1 MAGRRT
7 TETAAFL
14 STRFGR
20 RMFALF
26 LVCAGVPIVALASL
40 SWIQVSS
47 QLREQ
52 ASRRLHAASRATGM
66 RILER
71 LILADEALAGAAV
84 LAPRELERRFA
95 GFAVRA
101 RAAAPWQVRFGP
113 PPAPLSAE
121 DEAVLAAG
129 DTVLS
134 LVPEGDRR
142 AIVAIRRAADGADV
156 AARLRSGDL
165 FDLADEDLF
174 PTDAELCVFDA
185 AGAVLSCS
193 IQGSHAPPELATVR
207 GAPSLLPWRAGED
220 DYLAVPWSLFL
231 KGNFRLQP
239 WTVLVAEPES
249 IVYAPMHVFRTIL
262 PLVATLG
269 FLLASLLS
277 VQQIRRRL
285 VPLERLATATGRVT
299 GSDFGVRVEVEA
311 DDEFAELAA
320 AFNAMAL
327 RLDAQ
332 FHALERVIEIDR
344 AILSAQD
351 ESALAEAFLVPL
363 QRIYPCRRM
372 VLGVPRREA
381 SDPRRI
387 YVRDDESRVASA
399 SFHLPGNES
408 GAAQAL
414 PIHEL
419 FPASL
424 LPPSLRAGLPEDVAR
439 CVVVPLVHDGP
450 LGGFVL
456 ACHREG
462 DEVPRERLLYLRQ
475 VCDQLAAALRGAAL
489 RSQNEQLRRF
499 DPLTGLPNQRWLEQR
514 IAERAAAGAAERRS
528 FLGLARVAIDGLDRV
543 RATFGPGDVE
553 GIVRRVGDR
562 LRADG
567 GESAVRLEGGE
578 FGLLAEGAGIEEITR
593 RLRSGCD
600 AVRTTLAGEE
610 RAAYLHTRAGAAVWP
625 QDASDAAGLLGCA
638 DAALRHAA
646 PGSAGLVFYAGAMN
660 EALEKRIRLE
670 SDLARAIERGELR
683 LHYQPIV
690 DARTRQ
696 TLGAEALIR
705 WQHAT
710 LGLVPPLEF
719 VGLAEEVG
727 LIESIGRWVIREAC
741 QALRRWQDAGL
752 LAPRLS
758 VNVSPRQVRPELLD
772 EVLRELH
779 AARIPPSLLALEL
792 TESSLLGEDPV
803 IAATLESLHRA
814 GIELL
819 VDDFGTGYSS
829 LGYLK
834 RFPVSALKLDR
845 VFVQGATVE
854 SDKRAITEAV
864 LAMARELGL
873 YVVAEG
879 VETEEQLRFLA
890 DRGCEAVQGYLFA
903 KPLTEAV
910 YRSWLAA

>member
-1 MAGRRT
+1 
-7 TETAAFL
+7 
-14 STRFGR
+14 
-20 RMFALF
+20 MFALF
-26 LVCAGVPIVALASL
+26 LVCASVPIISLAGL

-52 ASRRLHAASRATGM
+52 ANRRLHAASRATGM

-71 LILADEALAGAAV
+71 LLLSTDALGHADALAPDA
-84 LAPRELERRFA
+84 LAQRFS
-95 GFAVRA
+95 GLAVRV
-101 RAAAPWQVRFGP
+101 RRNAAWQVRFGP
-113 PPAPLSAE
+113 PPPPLAAE
-121 DEAVLAAG
+121 DEVVLDEG
-129 DTVLS
+129 DTVLR
-134 LVPEGDRR
+134 LVPDGDRR
-142 AIVAIRRAADGADV
+142 AIVVVRRMRDGTDV
-156 AARLRSGDL
+156 AGRIRSGPL
-165 FDLADEDLF
+165 FDLSAEDLF
-174 PTDAELCVFDA
+174 PADAELCVYDG
-185 AGAVLSCS
+185 AGALLSCS
-193 IQGSHAPPELATVR
+193 FAGSPPPPELAATR
-207 GAPSLLPWRAGED
+207 EAPTLVPWRVGRD
-220 DYLAVPWSLFL
+220 DYLAVPWPLFL
-231 KGNFRLQP
+231 KGNFRLPP

-249 IVYAPMHVFRTIL
+249 LVYGPMRGFRIIL

-269 FLLASLLS
+269 LLLASLLS
-277 VQQIRRRL
+277 AQQIRRRL
-285 VPLERLATATGRVT
+285 VPLERLATATGRVAE
-299 GSDFGVRVEVEA
+299 SDFGVRVEIEA

-344 AILSAQD
+344 GILSAQD
-351 ESALAEAFLVPL
+351 ESELAEAFLVPL
-363 QRIYPCRRM
+363 QRIYPCRQM
-372 VLGVPRREA
+372 VLGAPRREA
-381 SDPRRI
+381 AEPRRI
-387 YVRDDESRVASA
+387 YVRNEQGRVASGT
-399 SFHLPGNES
+399 FRPPPDDE
-408 GAAQAL
+408 GARQAL

-419 FPASL
+419 FPASE
-424 LPPSLRAGLPEDVAR
+424 LPAALRAALPADVAS

-450 LGGFVL
+450 LGGFVV
-456 ACHREG
+456 ACHRDG
-462 DEVPRERLLYLRQ
+462 DMVPRERLLYLRQ

-499 DPLTGLPNQRWLEQR
+499 DPLTGLPNQRWLEQK
-514 IAERAAAGAAERRS
+514 IAERAGSGAAPRS
-528 FLGLARVAIDGLDRV
+528 LLGLARLAIDGLDRV

-562 LRADG
+562 LRAEG
-567 GESAVRLEGGE
+567 GESAVRLDAAE
-578 FGLLAEGAGIEEITR
+578 FGLLAEGASIEELTR

-600 AVRTTLAGEE
+600 AVRAALATEE
-610 RAAYLHTRAGAAVWP
+610 RSAYLHARAGAAVWP
-625 QDASDAAGLLGCA
+625 HDATDAVGLLERA

-646 PGSAGLVFYAGAMN
+646 PGAAGLVFYAGAMN

-670 SDLARAIERGELR
+670 TDLAHAIERGELR

-696 TLGAEALIR
+696 TLSAEALVR

-710 LGLVPPLEF
+710 LGLVPPLQF
-719 VGLAEEVG
+719 IGLAEEIG
-727 LIESIGRWVIREAC
+727 LIDSIGRWVIREAC

-752 LAPRLS
+752 LAPRVS

-772 EVLRELH
+772 QVLRELH
-779 AARIPPSLLALEL
+779 EARIPPSLLALEI
-792 TESSLLGEDPV
+792 TESSLLGEDPI

-814 GIELL
+814 GIALL

-834 RFPVSALKLDR
+834 RFPVTALKLDR

-879 VETEEQLRFLA
+879 VETEEQLQFLA

-903 KPLTEAV
+903 KPLTEAMF
-910 YRSWLAA
+910 RDWLAAS

>member
-1 MAGRRT
+1 M
-7 TETAAFL
+7 
-14 STRFGR
+14 
-20 RMFALF
+20 
-26 LVCAGVPIVALASL
+26 
-40 SWIQVSS
+40 
-47 QLREQ
+47 
-52 ASRRLHAASRATGM
+52 
-66 RILER
+66 
-71 LILADEALAGAAV
+71 
-84 LAPRELERRFA
+84 
-95 GFAVRA
+95 
-101 RAAAPWQVRFGP
+101 
-113 PPAPLSAE
+113 
-121 DEAVLAAG
+121 
-129 DTVLS
+129 
-134 LVPEGDRR
+134 
-142 AIVAIRRAADGADV
+142 
-156 AARLRSGDL
+156 
-165 FDLADEDLF
+165 
-174 PTDAELCVFDA
+174 
-185 AGAVLSCS
+185 
-193 IQGSHAPPELATVR
+193 
-207 GAPSLLPWRAGED
+207 
-220 DYLAVPWSLFL
+220 
-231 KGNFRLQP
+231 
-239 WTVLVAEPES
+239 
-249 IVYAPMHVFRTIL
+249 
-262 PLVATLG
+262 
-269 FLLASLLS
+269 
-277 VQQIRRRL
+277 
-285 VPLERLATATGRVT
+285 
-299 GSDFGVRVEVEA
+299 EA

-372 VLGVPRREA
+372 VLGAPRREA

-399 SFHLPGNES
+399 SFHLPAHES
-408 GAAQAL
+408 GASQAL

-424 LPPSLRAGLPEDVAR
+424 LPPSLRAGLPADIAR

-456 ACHREG
+456 ACHRE
-462 DEVPRERLLYLRQ
+462 DEDVPRERLLYLRQ

-514 IAERAAAGAAERRS
+514 ITERASAGAAGRGL
-528 FLGLARVAIDGLDRV
+528 LGLARVAIDGLDRV
-543 RATFGPGDVE
+543 RATFGPGEVE

-567 GESAVRLEGGE
+567 GESAVRLDGGE
-578 FGLLAEGAGIEEITR
+578 FGLLAESGVLEEVTR

-600 AVRTTLAGEE
+600 TVRAALAVEE
-610 RAAYLHTRAGAAVWP
+610 RAAYLHARAGAAVWP
-625 QDASDAAGLLGCA
+625 HDASEAAGLLGCA
-638 DAALRHAA
+638 DAALRHVA

-660 EALEKRIRLE
+660 EALEKRVRLE
-670 SDLARAIERGELR
+670 IDLSRAIERGELR

-696 TLGAEALIR
+696 TLGAEALVR

-710 LGLVPPLEF
+710 LGLVPPLQF
-719 VGLAEEVG
+719 IGLAEEVG

-752 LAPRLS
+752 LAPRIS
-758 VNVSPRQVRPELLD
+758 VNVSPRQVRPELLE

-779 AARIPPSLLALEL
+779 EARIPPSLLALEL

-845 VFVQGATVE
+845 VFVQGATIE

-890 DRGCEAVQGYLFA
+890 DRGCDAVQGYLFA